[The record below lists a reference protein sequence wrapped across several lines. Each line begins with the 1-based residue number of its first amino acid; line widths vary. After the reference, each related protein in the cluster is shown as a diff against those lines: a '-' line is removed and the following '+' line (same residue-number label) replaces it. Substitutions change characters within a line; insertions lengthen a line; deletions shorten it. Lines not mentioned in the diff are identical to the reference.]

1 MVAQVIADR
10 LATAYR
16 LTLPWWLGCCLL
28 ALGCNGG
35 DQDVKKSGFQMT
47 DADQRPVPV
56 TGRQSEQLARAL
68 NLVKSDDVAEWEV
81 FENSVTDSLNTAW
94 NVAKST
100 EGQQS
105 MAAAVPDW
113 QRSPLLATLPAI
125 YQSGLSWQ
133 NFDSETFLYTDAFYL
148 QEQYWL
154 SQIVDRVKRA
164 GVGTRFSYLTHA
176 GRPQPLSLTQALQ
189 ANDPALAPEQAEPLA
204 LALTL
209 FDWSVRNVSGEPFPP
224 AWDEAEAAEQAVRP
238 LDPDQPRSFAGVRG
252 AGYRNYLW
260 QTLNYGR
267 GDTWEQGHLFLQL
280 ARHAGLDACVIGLPK
295 VAPTSM
301 LPRVAHPT
309 LTPWAIGVLLGDN
322 LYLFDP
328 RLGLPLHHP
337 ETLAVLT
344 LQQAQANPA
353 WLQWQGLTPEE
364 STEADSVYPVR
375 SSDLSDLVALLDY
388 PLEGFSLRCQFLQR
402 NLTGANRFDLYFSPD
417 DVAARF
423 RQQAGISDV
432 QLWALPVEILIFR
445 ETIREAARRSTRD
458 RYVQAKLQWRTQ
470 EEGYFDDFP
479 LLRRSRVLFLLGRF
493 QPDPSE
499 LVADCFREF
508 QRMNYSDDDWRN
520 IADNPELQKTLGL
533 YQAAGQSAEEFRQ
546 ALEGQKAAMT
556 LVRGDA
562 KLYMALAH
570 SEIQNHGTALNMLR
584 HVSKYDLSTKWTRH
598 TEYLKARSLE
608 SMKNYEAAITVYR
621 EIARQ
626 FRSARSPRDYGNLLR
641 ARILQRQTAT
651 PSAE

>member
-1 MVAQVIADR
+1 MVARNTLYR
-10 LATAYR
+10 LA
-16 LTLPWWLGCCLL
+16 LPWIVGGCLL
-28 ALGCNGG
+28 TWGCTGS
-35 DQDVKKSGFQMT
+35 DPTKPKSGFQMT
-47 DADQRPVPV
+47 DGNQRPVPV
-56 TGRQSEQLARAL
+56 TGRQSEHLARAL

-94 NVAKST
+94 NVAKSSEELT
-100 EGQQS
+100 S

-113 QRSPLLATLPAI
+113 TPSPLLQTLPAA

-133 NFDSETFLYTDAFYL
+133 NFASETFLYTDAFYL
-148 QEQYWL
+148 QEQFWL
-154 SQIVDRVKRA
+154 NQIVTRVRQA
-164 GVGTRFSYLTHA
+164 GPGTRFGYLTHA
-176 GRPQPLSLTQALQ
+176 GRPQPLSLVQALQ
-189 ANDPALAPEQAEPLA
+189 ANDANLSAEQAESLA

-209 FDWSVRNVSGEPFPP
+209 FDWTVRNVSGEPFPP
-224 AWDEAEAAEQAVRP
+224 ELDDAAAAEEAVRP
-238 LDPDQPRSFAGVRG
+238 LEPNQPRSLAGVRG
-252 AGYRNYLW
+252 PGYRNYLW

-267 GDTWEQGHLFLQL
+267 GDTWEQGHVFLQL
-280 ARHAGLDACVIGLPK
+280 ARHAGLDACVIGLPHAK
-295 VAPTSM
+295 PTPM

-309 LTPWAIGVLLGDN
+309 LTPWAIGVLIGQQV
-322 LYLFDP
+322 YLLDP

-337 ETLAVLT
+337 ETLAILT
-344 LQQAQANPA
+344 LAQAQENPA
-353 WLQWQGLTPEE
+353 WLQWQGLTPDE

-375 SSDLSDLVALLDY
+375 ATDLRDMVALLDY

-402 NLTGANRFDLYFSPD
+402 NLTGANRIDLYFSPD
-417 DVAARF
+417 DLADRF
-423 RQQAGISDV
+423 RQQPGIAEV
-432 QLWALPVEILIFR
+432 QLWALPVEILMFR
-445 ETIREAARRSTRD
+445 ETIREATRRATRD

-470 EEGYFDDFP
+470 EESYFDNFP

-493 QPDPSE
+493 QPDSSE

-508 QRMNYSDDDWRN
+508 QRMNYSDEDWRN

-546 ALEGQKAAMT
+546 ALEGQKAAMA

-570 SEIQNHGTALNMLR
+570 SEIQNHSTALNMLR
-584 HVSKYDLSTKWTRH
+584 HVSKYDLVAKWTRH

-608 SMKNYEAAITVYR
+608 SMKNYEAAITTYQ

-641 ARILQRQTAT
+641 VRILQQEMSNL
-651 PSAE
+651 PEESADP

>member
-1 MVAQVIADR
+1 MVGTRRMVARYTSYR
-10 LATAYR
+10 LA
-16 LTLPWWLGCCLL
+16 LPWLLSCCLIIS
-28 ALGCNGG
+28 GCNGG
-35 DQDVKKSGFQMT
+35 GPQPKRSGFQMT

-56 TGRQSEQLARAL
+56 TGRQSEHLARAL

-94 NVAKST
+94 NVAKSA
-100 EGQQS
+100 ENLKS
-105 MAAAVPDW
+105 MADAVPDW
-113 QRSPLLATLPAI
+113 QPSSLLESLPAI
-125 YQSGLSWQ
+125 YQTGLSWQ

-154 SQIVDRVKRA
+154 SQIVTRVRQSGA
-164 GVGTRFSYLTHA
+164 GNRFGYLTHA
-176 GRPQPLSLTQALQ
+176 GRPQPLSLTQALRV
-189 ANDPALAPEQAEPLA
+189 NDPDLGPEQAETLA
-204 LALTL
+204 TALTL

-224 AWDEAEAAEQAVRP
+224 ALDEAQAAEEAVRP
-238 LDPDQPRSFAGVRG
+238 LQPNQPRSFAGVRG

-280 ARHAGLDACVIGLPK
+280 ARHAGLDTCVIGLPH
-295 VAPTSM
+295 VAPTAL

-309 LTPWAIGVLLGDN
+309 VTPWAIGVLVGEHI
-322 LYLFDP
+322 YLLDP

-344 LQQAQANPA
+344 LQQVQENPQ
-353 WLQWQGLTPEE
+353 WLQWQGLTPAE
-364 STEADSVYPVR
+364 STAADSVYPVR
-375 SSDLSDLVALLDY
+375 SSDLRDMVALLDY
-388 PLEGFSLRCQFLQR
+388 PLEGFSRRCQFLQR
-402 NLTGANRFDLYFSPD
+402 NLTGANRVDLYFSPD
-417 DVAARF
+417 DVAARL
-423 RQQAGISDV
+423 RQHASISDV

-445 ETIREAARRSTRD
+445 ETIREATRRATRD

-470 EEGYFDDFP
+470 EESYFDDFP

-546 ALEGQKAAMT
+546 ALEGQKAAMA

-570 SEIQNHGTALNMLR
+570 SEIQNHSTALNMLR

-598 TEYLKARSLE
+598 TEYLRARSLE
-608 SMKNYEAAITVYR
+608 SMKDYDDAIAVYR

-641 ARILQRQTAT
+641 ARILQQQTTT
-651 PSAE
+651 PSAD